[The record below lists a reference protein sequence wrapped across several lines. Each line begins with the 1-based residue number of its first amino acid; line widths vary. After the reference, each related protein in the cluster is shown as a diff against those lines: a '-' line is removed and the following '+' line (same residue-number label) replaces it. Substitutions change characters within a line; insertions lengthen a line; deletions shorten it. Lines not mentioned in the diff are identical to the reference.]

1 MILYHGTSYDNFRSI
16 VSQEKLSITTDENS
30 HYPKDGHAKTKRGYV
45 YLTDSPID
53 ALEFGTKCWLNTN
66 GAGIQL
72 LVIIKVDVPDNE
84 IEIDPDEERWK
95 SASNEGGKYYRLN
108 RSIDYN
114 KEICEAAFFQ
124 FTSYQACC
132 DYIDD
137 NMRESIIWSCNDNKK
152 WQGDAKIM
160 R

>member
-95 SASNEGGKYYRLN
+95 SASNEGGKYYLLL
-108 RSIDYN
+108 YL
-114 KEICEAAFFQ
+114 
-124 FTSYQACC
+124 
-132 DYIDD
+132 
-137 NMRESIIWSCNDNKK
+137 
-152 WQGDAKIM
+152 
-160 R
+160 